1 MGEVQSTAT
10 RSQVQ
15 STRNQPT
22 AKLLEYR
29 RRPRN
34 RLEKWWCKIHNV
46 DTIIYRVVL
55 VEPDGKVTELA

>member
-1 MGEVQSTAT
+1 MGESQS
-10 RSQVQ
+10 R
-15 STRNQPT
+15 RNQPT